1 MTTEKNPAVTSTP
14 AVRQRSP
21 LSVPRAKLAVPEI
34 SGYHCHWFLN
44 SEARLAAALQ
54 AGYEFVSKE
63 ETVVPN
69 HSLATG
75 DEAATGGTDLGS
87 RVTVISG
94 SSVENGQAVRLVLM
108 KIRQEW
114 RTEDMKAR
122 EAQSDKLV
130 EALRAGKVADAM
142 QASADLTNR
151 YTGASNRNI
160 FRKRT

>member
-1 MTTEKNPAVTSTP
+1 MTTDVNPAADRTP
-14 AVRQRSP
+14 EVRQRIP
-21 LSVPRAKLAVPEI
+21 LSVPRAKLAVPDI
-34 SGYHCHWFLN
+34 PGYHCHWFIA
-44 SEARLAAALQ
+44 SEARMHAAIQ

-75 DEAATGGTDLGS
+75 DDQATGGTDLGS
-87 RVTVISG
+87 RVTIISG
-94 SSVENGQAVRLVLM
+94 STVENGQAVRLVLM

-114 RTEDMKAR
+114 RNEDMKAR

-130 EALRAGKVADAM
+130 EALRAGKIADAQ
-142 QASADLTNR
+142 QANADLTHR

>member
-1 MTTEKNPAVTSTP
+1 MTTDNPTADRKQAP
-14 AVRQRSP
+14 RQRVP

-34 SGYHCHWFLN
+34 PGFHCHWFIN
-44 SEARLAAALQ
+44 SEARIHAALQ
-54 AGYEFVSKE
+54 AGYDFVNKG

-69 HSLATG
+69 HGLATG
-75 DEAATGGTDLGS
+75 DEDATGGTDLGS
-87 RVTVISG
+87 RVTVVSG

-108 KIRQEW
+108 KIPLEW
-114 RTEDMKAR
+114 RNEDMKAR

-130 EALRAGKVADAM
+130 EALRSGRVADGM